1 MSKEVKRYGYGYVD
15 DGNGNRYLG
24 LIEKPDGNL
33 VKHEDYKALLAE
45 RDAAQKDAERMA
57 FIEEHPN
64 WLRKHKKHW
73 QCVNPFTNYEY
84 PVFKT
89 AREAVDS
96 ALQGEQP

>member
-1 MSKEVKRYGYGYVD
+1 MSKEVERYD
-15 DGNGNRYLG
+15 AQKL
-24 LIEKPDGNL
+24 KPWSDETGEGFC
-33 VKHEDYKALLAE
+33 VVEARDYEALLAE
-45 RDAAQKDAERMA
+45 RDALEKDAERMA

-89 AREAVDS
+89 AREAVDA

>member
-1 MSKEVKRYGYGYVD
+1 MSKEVERYTFVCDIENDEYV
-15 DGNGNRYLG
+15 LAS
-24 LIEKPDGNL
+24 
-33 VKHEDYKALLAE
+33 DYEALLAE

-89 AREAVDS
+89 AREAVD
-96 ALQGEQP
+96 AAMQGEQP